1 MIGKKGVIRMKK
13 GFDISAWQEDENRQL
28 YFNDDRMAQAKAE
41 GNEFVIIKLGEN
53 YCVDDFFTEHIAA
66 ALSAGLEVGVY
77 YFSHAYD
84 EATAVQEAEWVINTL
99 NSYGYTNYHL
109 QAGIWYDY
117 EEHRQLR
124 NMINVGALTK
134 QVMTNCI
141 SRFINRLWQA
151 GFQNVGVYSGYSLL
165 WDETYAYSQMPS
177 VPVWCAQYDSQCD
190 YPNVKIWQYSYSGI
204 VADKEVD
211 VNYMY
216 E

>member
-1 MIGKKGVIRMKK
+1 MKK
-13 GFDISAWQEDENRQL
+13 GFDISAWQEDENGTP
-28 YFNDDRMAQAKAE
+28 YYDKYRMKQAKEE

-53 YCVDDFFTEHIAA
+53 YNVDEFFEQHITA
-66 ALSAGLEVGVY
+66 ALNAGLEVGVY

-99 NSYGYTNYHL
+99 NSYGYTDYHL

-124 NMINVGALTK
+124 NMINAGALTS
-134 QVMTNCI
+134 QGMTNCI
-141 SRFINRLWQA
+141 SRFVNTLWSA

-190 YPNVKIWQYSYSGI
+190 YPNIRIWQYSDCGM
-204 VADKEVD
+204 VAGKEVD

-216 E
+216 D

>member
-1 MIGKKGVIRMKK
+1 MKK
-13 GFDISAWQEDENRQL
+13 GFDISAWQEDESGQP
-28 YFNDDRMAQAKAE
+28 YFTDERMAQAKAE

-53 YCVDDFFTEHIAA
+53 YCVDDFFTEHITS
-66 ALSAGLEVGVY
+66 ALNAGLEVGVY

-99 NSYGYTNYHL
+99 NGYGYTNYHL
-109 QAGIWYDY
+109 KSGIWYDY

-177 VPVWCAQYDSQCD
+177 VPVWIAQYNSTCD
-190 YPNVKIWQYSYSGI
+190 YPDVKIWQYSYSGI

-216 E
+216 

>member
-1 MIGKKGVIRMKK
+1 MKK
-13 GFDISAWQEDENRQL
+13 GFDISAWQEDENGKP
-28 YFNDDRMAQAKAE
+28 YFNDERMLQAKAE

-66 ALSAGLEVGVY
+66 ALNAGLEVGVY

-109 QAGIWYDY
+109 KAGIWYDY

-141 SRFINRLWQA
+141 SRFINRLWRA
-151 GFQNVGVYSGYSLL
+151 GFENVGVYSGYSLL

-177 VPVWCAQYDSQCD
+177 VPVWVAQYNSTCD
-190 YPNVKIWQYSYSGI
+190 YPNVKIWQYSYSGT

>member
-1 MIGKKGVIRMKK
+1 MKK
-13 GFDISAWQEDENRQL
+13 GFDISAWQEDGNGQP
-28 YFNDDRMAQAKAE
+28 YFTDERMAQAKAE

-53 YCVDDFFTEHIAA
+53 YCVDDFFTEHITS
-66 ALSAGLEVGVY
+66 ALNAGLEVGVY

-84 EATAVQEAEWVINTL
+84 EAAAVQEAEWVINTL

-109 QAGIWYDY
+109 KAGIWYDY

-141 SRFINRLWQA
+141 SRFINRLWRA
-151 GFQNVGVYSGYSLL
+151 GFENVGVYSGYSLL

-177 VPVWCAQYDSQCD
+177 VPVWVAQYNSTCD
-190 YPNVKIWQYSYSGI
+190 YPNVKIWQYSYNGT

>member
-1 MIGKKGVIRMKK
+1 MKK
-13 GFDISAWQEDENRQL
+13 GFDISAWQETESGIPYYDEH
-28 YFNDDRMAQAKAE
+28 RMQQAKDE

-53 YCVDDFFTEHIAA
+53 YTVDEFFEQHIAA
-66 ALSAGLEVGVY
+66 ALNAGLEVGVY

-84 EATAVQEAEWVINTL
+84 EVTAVQEAEWVLNTL
-99 NSYGYTNYHL
+99 NSYGYTDYHL

-124 NMINVGALTK
+124 NM
-134 QVMTNCI
+134 NCI
-141 SRFINRLWQA
+141 SKFVNILWGA
-151 GFQNVGVYSGYSLL
+151 GFKNVGVYSGYSLL

-190 YPNVKIWQYSYSGI
+190 YPNIRIWQYSDCGM
-204 VADKEVD
+204 VAGKEVD

-216 E
+216 DGE